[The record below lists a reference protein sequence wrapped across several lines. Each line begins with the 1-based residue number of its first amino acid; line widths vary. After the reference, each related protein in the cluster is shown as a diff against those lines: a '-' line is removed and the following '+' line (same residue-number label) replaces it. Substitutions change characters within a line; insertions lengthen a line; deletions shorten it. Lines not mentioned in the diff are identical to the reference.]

1 MVIACANACMQ
12 IHVIHAPSTHM
23 WRACCVGS
31 PPISFSTLFSRL
43 HVCACTHVHYS
54 TCGSQVTTFHEFIF
68 SLLHGFRE
76 SKSSSCF
83 HSDHFYLLSH
93 TTSPPSYLFWDM
105 VSQWSCNSPKQ
116 QAAASAKNPLVWVTP
131 VLGITGAHNH
141 TQVCK
146 GHWGTE
152 LSSSYLHSKDWTIWV
167 ISPPGCF
174 YTWLFVPG
182 CSWRVWNG
190 VPTIPS
196 SPLKQLWHGTK
207 TE

>member
-1 MVIACANACMQ
+1 MVIVCATRMCA
-12 IHVIHAPSTHM
+12 
-23 WRACCVGS
+23 GS
-31 PPISFSTLFSRL
+31 LPISLSTSFSRL
-43 HVCACTHVHYS
+43 HVCARADVHDS
-54 TCGSQVTTFHEFIF
+54 MCGSQVTTSHEFIF
-68 SLLHGFRE
+68 SLLPGFRE

-83 HSDHFYLLSH
+83 RSDRFYLLNH

-131 VLGITGAHNH
+131 VLGITGAHH
-141 TQVCK
+141 HIQVCK

-182 CSWRVWNG
+182 CRGEKYEMEFQQFPPALW
-190 VPTIPS
+190 S
-196 SPLKQLWHGTK
+196 SCGMTQKQSNCSRGAQS
-207 TE
+207 